1 MINFI
6 LFTLGFSLVIF
17 GLSCNILYINLLEY
31 GYNFKEYII
40 YIIKNPEIYYIVIGF
55 MLINLSILKRR
66 NKYEKRIWYLVEF

>member
-17 GLSCNILYINLLEY
+17 GLSSNILYINLLEY

-66 NKYEKRIWYLVEF
+66 NKYEKRI